1 MDVIKDIGGDDLKF
15 IFAKDEQ
22 MYLLETLYVR
32 GFSEEKYRKLRK
44 YIREKLG
51 EEFSSIVSLDGNKA
65 LAKVLLV
72 GVDQVGQ
79 SLINDLVDN
88 EIGKAN
94 SWIEGGIIKEL
105 VDKAASE
112 VEETRKAR
120 SKSRKKG
127 RRKKSRSKGK
137 KKSARRRTRRSR

>member
-1 MDVIKDIGGDDLKF
+1 MDVVKDVGGDNLKF
-15 IFAKDEQ
+15 IFVKDEQ
-22 MYLLETLYVR
+22 MYLLEALYVN
-32 GFSEEKYRKLRK
+32 GFSEEKYRKLRR

-51 EEFSSIVSLDGNKA
+51 EEFSGIVSLDGNKA
-65 LAKVLLV
+65 LAKVLLI

-88 EIGKAN
+88 EISKVN

-105 VDKAASE
+105 VDKASSE

-120 SKSRKKG
+120 SRSRRKS
-127 RRKKSRSKGK
+127 RRKKSRSKSKRGAK
-137 KKSARRRTRRSR
+137 RRRSRRSG